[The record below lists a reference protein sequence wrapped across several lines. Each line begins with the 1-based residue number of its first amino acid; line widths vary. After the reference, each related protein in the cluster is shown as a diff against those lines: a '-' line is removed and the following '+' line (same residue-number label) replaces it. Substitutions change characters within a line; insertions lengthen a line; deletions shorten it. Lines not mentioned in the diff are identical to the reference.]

1 MEKKNVKLTAS
12 KLISDGVTRE
22 QAYGIAAVALSVFS
36 VYCVIWAFTDVSFT
50 TSAFFNTYVLQA
62 RRWLEGHLDLGQN
75 YTSLELAIYEGKY
88 YCSFP
93 PIPSVILLPFCI
105 IFKDSVPDYAITTII
120 GIIGAVYAYKIVY
133 LYTAKNKLAIFM
145 ALFATIG
152 GNFIH
157 IGYTGDVWYIA
168 QVCGFTFTMMALYYA
183 ATKGLRSGWA
193 PLFLLALA
201 FGCRPLQIV
210 YTPLVMYLLY
220 KKLAYNDIKIADGI
234 KRFWWWALPAL
245 AVGIFLMILNAA
257 RFGNPFQ
264 FGHDY
269 LPEFMSA
276 EDGQFSVAYLWE
288 NLKRMFDLPEIVDGV
303 VEFPRFNGCALWL
316 ISPIFLAYM
325 IYFVSGIKRNY
336 KRVIPWAVIA
346 LALLHMI
353 LLCCHK
359 TLGGSQFGNRYT
371 VDMIPVILFGI
382 GYMLR
387 DEKRD
392 FSVINYPM
400 FFWGLGIN
408 LVGTIGYVLGY
419 LV

>member
-1 MEKKNVKLTAS
+1 
-12 KLISDGVTRE
+12 
-22 QAYGIAAVALSVFS
+22 
-36 VYCVIWAFTDVSFT
+36 
-50 TSAFFNTYVLQA
+50 
-62 RRWLEGHLDLGQN
+62 
-75 YTSLELAIYEGKY
+75 
-88 YCSFP
+88 
-93 PIPSVILLPFCI
+93 
-105 IFKDSVPDYAITTII
+105 
-120 GIIGAVYAYKIVY
+120 
-133 LYTAKNKLAIFM
+133 
-145 ALFATIG
+145 
-152 GNFIH
+152 
-157 IGYTGDVWYIA
+157 
-168 QVCGFTFTMMALYYA
+168 
-183 ATKGLRSGWA
+183 
-193 PLFLLALA
+193 
-201 FGCRPLQIV
+201 
-210 YTPLVMYLLY
+210 MYLLY
-220 KKLAYNDIKIADGI
+220 KKLTYNDIKIIDGI

-245 AVGIFLMILNAA
+245 AVGAFLMILNAA

-269 LPEFMSA
+269 LPEFMRA
-276 EDGQFSVAYLWE
+276 EDGQFSVAYLWD
-288 NLKRMFDLPEIVDGV
+288 NLKRMFDLPEVENGV
-303 VEFPRFNGCALWL
+303 VQFPRFNGCALWL

-325 IYFVSGIKRNY
+325 IYFLAGIKRNY

-371 VDMIPVILFGI
+371 VDMIPVILFGL